1 MPDTEYTTIL
11 KHFEKVFE
19 AYRNVVPYL
28 SKEHLPDHFKSS
40 VRDKESWINRLNSPE
55 FPVAFLGSFNTG
67 KSTVIN
73 AIIGRNLLPE
83 AAESKTAIPTHVKK
97 GEKDYAVIHYLGET
111 ERQELRNLYIE
122 EISKGLAKNR
132 EDISQLVELDD
143 QKLIDTLQSDIAEVV
158 KTSNTPFNKGKFFDE
173 LKTLITKG
181 NAFKGETKDIT
192 LSDLPKYVT
201 ENRENRDIL
210 FIDKVEVF
218 LSETNLSEE
227 GIVLVDL
234 PGLGVVNPRHKKIT
248 QSYMEK
254 DAKAFVIT
262 TIVLKL
268 LEGDEIDLLDEIH
281 QQRPDVLQKAFWVIN
296 QWDTAGEQQRKEA
309 NNHFEAKLNE
319 HQFEI
324 NRDRIFRV
332 TAWNY
337 LLLKLISEDKLKGS
351 RLEGYLDVLKRFVGE
366 VPSSEKA
373 KALINSIDEV
383 SDFVKLKNDLL
394 AYLGTT
400 AKNEFL
406 DEAKRACRN
415 LSDKLLDKLR
425 PHYKEPSEGEESF
438 KDFLLRR
445 ETEKRAAKI
454 LKDVHKIVTKTI
466 LKRAIQTVCSPEF
479 VFWTDETQQEF
490 ETKVIGALNELNRQE
505 IQDDLI
511 ESLDIKQNLAI
522 LPQKLEERL
531 SISKLF
537 RENVQSLMQEKVI
550 HAFSHQL
557 LDDLKDSNSLPD
569 EILNQLNDKLGD
581 RDLIARAKGH
591 CDILLSG
598 YGDTLQSLGTEMAQ
612 QSFSDNKKR
621 DKVIE
626 EALGLHGK
634 KMIEFVRN
642 KQTDVNEHTK
652 MGIKNYFE
660 ELAKVLLELFE
671 EKQFDIAE
679 DIRRRVTSNLEEELG
694 PELKKQA
701 AINKAYKTLADVRT
715 GCQ

>member
-1 MPDTEYTTIL
+1 MPDTEYTKIL
-11 KHFEKVFE
+11 NHFEKIFD
-19 AYRNVVPYL
+19 AYQNVVPYL
-28 SKEHLPDHFKSS
+28 GKEDLPDHFKSY
-40 VRDKESWINRLNSPE
+40 VRDKESWINRLKSPE
-55 FPVAFLGSFNTG
+55 FPVAFLGSFSAG
-67 KSTVIN
+67 KSMVIN
-73 AIIGRNLLPE
+73 AILGRNLLPE
-83 AAESKTAIPTHVKK
+83 ATKSFTAIPTHVKK
-97 GEKDYAVIHYLGET
+97 GDKDYAVIHYLGET
-111 ERQELRNLYIE
+111 ERRELRNLYIE
-122 EISKGLAKNR
+122 EISKDLVKNR

-158 KTSNTPFNKGKFFDE
+158 KTSNRPFNKGKFFDE

-181 NAFKGETKDIT
+181 NAFQGETKEIQ

-201 ENRENRDIL
+201 ENTENRDIL
-210 FIDKVEVF
+210 FIDKVEVY

-227 GIVLVDL
+227 GVVLVDL

-248 QSYMEK
+248 QSYVEK

-268 LEGDEIDLLDEIH
+268 LEGEEIDLLDEIH
-281 QQRPDVLQKAFWVIN
+281 QQRPEVLQKAFWVIN
-296 QWDTAGEQQRKEA
+296 QWDTAGEKQRKEA
-309 NNHFEAKLNE
+309 NNNFDAKVKE
-319 HQFEI
+319 HQFEV
-324 NRDRIFRV
+324 NDDRVVKV
-332 TAWNY
+332 TALNY

-351 RLEGYLDVLKRFVGE
+351 GLEGHLDILKKLVGE

-373 KALINSIDEV
+373 QALISSIEEV
-383 SDFVKLKNDLL
+383 RDFVKLKDDLL

-400 AKNEFL
+400 AKKEFL
-406 DEAKRACRN
+406 DEAKRACRD
-415 LSDKLLDKLR
+415 LSGKLLDKLR
-425 PHYKEPSEGEESF
+425 PHYKEPTEGKESF
-438 KDFLLRR
+438 KDFLIRR

-454 LKDVHKIVTKTI
+454 LNDVDKIVTQKI
-466 LKRAIQTVCSPEF
+466 REGAIRTVSSPEF
-479 VFWTDETQQEF
+479 VFWADETQREF
-490 ETKVIGALNELNRQE
+490 ETKVTGAVNELNRQE

-511 ESLDIKQNLAI
+511 EGLDIKQNLAR

-550 HAFSHQL
+550 QAFSHQL

-569 EILNQLNDKLGD
+569 EVLNLLNDKLGD

-591 CDILLSG
+591 CDVLLSG

-621 DKVIE
+621 DKIIE

-634 KMIEFVRN
+634 KMIEFIRN
-642 KQTDVNEHTK
+642 KQTEVNEHTK

-660 ELAKVLLELFE
+660 ELAEVLLELFE
-671 EKQFDIAE
+671 EKRFDINE

-701 AINKAYKTLADVRT
+701 AVNKAYNTLADVRT
-715 GCQ
+715 SCQ